1 MDGWEDWLEDRW
13 TDRWMDGLTD
23 CLSACLT
30 KLTSYGWVDGQTG
43 EGMDV
48 PWTDRWT
55 DQPTDQPDFF
65 SRSLTDWRTSPLR
78 PAKELVSVPTQNISV
93 AC

>member
-1 MDGWEDWLEDRW
+1 MDGWEDWLEGRW

-43 EGMDV
+43 ERVGCTMD
-48 PWTDRWT
+48 
-55 DQPTDQPDFF
+55 
-65 SRSLTDWRTSPLR
+65 
-78 PAKELVSVPTQNISV
+78 
-93 AC
+93 